1 MRRFSSLPIPA
12 PLTLPPLPFTHPYQ
26 FHHLPCIP
34 LCLLSLPPHPQF
46 HVVVIL
52 LMAGAPVGHPC
63 SLHSFVLSSFDFL
76 PSRSFGFDIRSTRNK
91 GSHNPCFFLP
101 PSFLPSSSRHTRAPS
116 LVLFSSS
123 LPHVILPV
131 KNACSFVVSFF
142 SCSFFLALLLSKHK
156 RLRRFSSFPYPRIR
170 ISMYPRHDLGG
181 TRANPFRIFREFSF
195 LHFRYFFRVVF
206 VCFLHV
212 TFFDVLF
219 GFSEVSFPF
228 FVHFFL
234 FFSFL
239 SHHLIVFGL
248 VWSGFLRFCVS
259 PPFLFSPG

>member
-101 PSFLPSSSRHTRAPS
+101 PLFPSLFLTTHTCPLSCIVFFIPPSCYSSREE
-116 LVLFSSS
+116 
-123 LPHVILPV
+123 
-131 KNACSFVVSFF
+131 CMFF
-142 SCSFFLALLLSKHK
+142 CCVFLLLLLLPRTIIVQAQAIETVLLVSI
-156 RLRRFSSFPYPRIR
+156 SPYPHI
-170 ISMYPRHDLGG
+170 
-181 TRANPFRIFREFSF
+181 
-195 LHFRYFFRVVF
+195 
-206 VCFLHV
+206 HV
-212 TFFDVLF
+212 PT
-219 GFSEVSFPF
+219 P
-228 FVHFFL
+228 
-234 FFSFL
+234 
-239 SHHLIVFGL
+239 
-248 VWSGFLRFCVS
+248 
-259 PPFLFSPG
+259 